1 MNRRLAGRLVG
12 MVVTLFGGIFLEE
25 MSVWVWL
32 AVSMPINS
40 ISGGASTFVLI
51 TYSFASDNSQPRYTF
66 TKTSYLSNVWILIF
80 RDRYFRIAIV
90 GYMWE
95 VAAFVGVPLGAWLF
109 NTGSY
114 LLVFGTGV
122 TIYLAACILGLNTL
136 WGFKEKL
143 NKDQKNLP
151 LAGSQKYSFV
161 KRFF

>member
-1 MNRRLAGRLVG
+1 M
-12 MVVTLFGGIFLEE
+12 
-25 MSVWVWL
+25 
-32 AVSMPINS
+32 
-40 ISGGASTFVLI
+40 
-51 TYSFASDNSQPRYTF
+51 
-66 TKTSYLSNVWILIF
+66 F

-109 NTGSY
+109 NAGSY

-122 TIYLAACILGLNTL
+122 TIYLAACILGLHTL

-151 LAGSQKYSFV
+151 LAG
-161 KRFF
+161 